1 MINNDLDDYIPLEY
15 NDMLGELLIMEL
27 LLSFTQYKEV
37 KEKINNIFAQYTF
50 EHYNSAIEKAL
61 SAIMNKIDFLQEIEI
76 LKN

>member
-27 LLSFTQYKEV
+27 LLSLMHYKEI
-37 KEKINNIFAQYTF
+37 KERINNIFEEYTF
-50 EHYNSAIEKAL
+50 KYYNSAIEKSL
-61 SAIMNKIDFLQEIEI
+61 SSIMDKIDFLQKIEI